1 MFGVSISRDGK
12 VIMVATDQA
21 PMNLAFISALDGSL
35 YGMYSLSSSAVYNE
49 HRKIIALGSPL
60 TSGSTEYRAYV
71 THKYQQAV
79 ATAADS
85 F

>member
-1 MFGVSISRDGK
+1 
-12 VIMVATDQA
+12 MVATDQA
-21 PMNLAFISALDGSL
+21 PLKFGFISALDGSL
-35 YGMYSLSSSAVYNE
+35 YGMYSLSSSGGYDN

-60 TSGSTEYRAYV
+60 TSGSSVYRAYV
-71 THKYQQAV
+71 THKYSPAV

>member
-1 MFGVSISRDGK
+1 MYGISISRDGK

-21 PMNLAFISALDGSL
+21 PMKLAFLSALDGSL
-35 YGMYSLSSSAVYNE
+35 YGMYSLSSTEGYNV

-60 TSGSTEYRAYV
+60 SSGSTVYRAYV
-71 THKYQQAV
+71 THKYLPAG
-79 ATAADS
+79 ATSADS

>member
-1 MFGVSISRDGK
+1 MFGISISRDGK

-21 PMNLAFISALDGSL
+21 PMKLAFISALDGSL
-35 YGMYSLSSSAVYNE
+35 YGMYSLSSSGGYNE

-60 TSGSTEYRAYV
+60 TSGSTVYRAYV
-71 THKYQQAV
+71 THKYLPTV
-79 ATAADS
+79 VTSADS

>member
-1 MFGVSISRDGK
+1 MYGISISRDGK

-21 PMNLAFISALDGSL
+21 PMKLAFLSALDGSL
-35 YGMYSLSSSAVYNE
+35 YGMYSLSSSEGYNE

-60 TSGSTEYRAYV
+60 TSGSTVYRAYV
-71 THKYQQAV
+71 THKYLPAG
-79 ATAADS
+79 ATSADS

>member
-12 VIMVATDQA
+12 VIMIATDQA

-35 YGMYSLSSSAVYNE
+35 YGMYSLSSSEGYNKF
-49 HRKIIALGSPL
+49 RKIIALGSPL
-60 TSGSTEYRAYV
+60 TSGSSVYRAYV
-71 THKYQQAV
+71 THKYLPAV
-79 ATAADS
+79 VTASDS